1 MICALCLN
9 PGSLRFG
16 IWRLQ
21 PCFIFRTAVRA
32 RNWLLFR
39 REVQLITGAVLVFE
53 HGSGGHVSFEISQ
66 DALIRSVLTVAGTPL
81 AAIGYVHASDI
92 EAVIGA
98 LLTIGSA
105 AWSVSD
111 KRLR

>member
-1 MICALCLN
+1 MFHFQN
-9 PGSLRFG
+9 TGY
-16 IWRLQ
+16 W
-21 PCFIFRTAVRA
+21 A
-32 RNWLLFR
+32 RNWLQFG
-39 REVQLITGAVLVFE
+39 REVQPITGAVLVFE
-53 HGSGGHVSFEISQ
+53 HGSGGHVSFGISQ

-92 EAVIGA
+92 EAVIVA
-98 LLTIGSA
+98 VLTIGSA